1 MLTVEDIMDGLED
14 IIDVAGPDFSDTK
27 PAHEKFTKQQQSK
40 LAFKQQNKPSAIA
53 QEEKVAA
60 HTSVTGD
67 EESEGLEFIDPEAE
81 KRAKLAEAAKERE
94 GEVAMIVI
102 NGQLM
107 PASNIPGQ
115 AKALQKG
122 PKTGRN
128 RFSLINELRNKT
140 LAKRSAN
147 FDISKL
153 KGTFQT
159 TDLASKKKD

>member
-1 MLTVEDIMDGLED
+1 
-14 IIDVAGPDFSDTK
+14 
-27 PAHEKFTKQQQSK
+27 
-40 LAFKQQNKPSAIA
+40 
-53 QEEKVAA
+53 
-60 HTSVTGD
+60 
-67 EESEGLEFIDPEAE
+67 
-81 KRAKLAEAAKERE
+81 
-94 GEVAMIVI
+94 MIVI

-107 PASNIPGQ
+107 PAHNIPGQ
-115 AKALQKG
+115 ANALKKG

-159 TDLASKKKD
+159 TDLASKKKDDKVAVDPLALETEKGIIEEDEDIFEQVDGPDGEYDPNEENDEKEEDESAGQRQVEPERDDRRR